1 MRHGGDAWA
10 LGLSP
15 YEHHPARLVLYL
27 TILMTDQPS
36 DLTSKKAVVQ
46 VMARLSRGEARR
58 LAYELLSVTE
68 DIPDGD

>member
-15 YEHHPARLVLYL
+15 YEHPARLVLYL
-27 TILMTDQPS
+27 TILMADQPS

-46 VMARLSRGEARR
+46 AMARLSRGEARR
-58 LAYELLSVTE
+58 LAYELLSITE
-68 DIPDGD
+68 DMPDGD